1 VSSIALE
8 LEAALKTLPPVK
20 AQAVEQE
27 IRRVLAGATGAEV
40 PRKESHREFIERM
53 AGSFGNE
60 PFERPPQGEF
70 EKREEW

>member
-1 VSSIALE
+1 MSSIALE

-27 IRRVLAGATGAEV
+27 IRRVLAGATGAEGS
-40 PRKESHREFIERM
+40 RKESHREFIERM

-70 EKREEW
+70 EKREDW

>member
-1 VSSIALE
+1 MSSIALE

-27 IRRVLAGATGAEV
+27 IRRVLAGATSGAM

-53 AGSFGNE
+53 AGSFGDE

>member
-1 VSSIALE
+1 MSTIALE
-8 LEAALKTLPPVK
+8 LEAALKKLPPVK

-27 IRRVLAGATGAEV
+27 IRRVLAGATRTEAS
-40 PRKESHREFIERM
+40 RKESHREFVKRM